1 MQSERD
7 GTGDASPREE
17 RLHGYRQQIIRA
29 AEAEFGT
36 AGFTATPM
44 SAIAATAGLSLATV
58 YKSFSG
64 KAEIWDALHRTRM
77 DALLDAVGEMDAGEP
92 GLERLLSGLRRVF
105 LFLAAH
111 PAYLDLNLRASGGW
125 ASSVE
130 GAHGTQRTVWS
141 SGLEMIAAGTQAAAD
156 AGELAGLSP
165 RIAAGMAISA
175 LQVWLSEWAASGR
188 VDDPEALVDDMTR
201 RLRLLLTTPDGA
213 TPDGTAVDGS
223 AGFSGTRPDT
233 SRPPEH

>member
-1 MQSERD
+1 MEATGNTAKTQYGDRARSARD
-7 GTGDASPREE
+7 GAGGPSLREE
-17 RLHGYRQQIIRA
+17 RLHGYRQQIIHA
-29 AEAEFGT
+29 AEREFGK

-44 SAIAATAGLSLATV
+44 SSIAAAAGLSLATV

-77 DALLDAVGEMDAGEP
+77 DALLKVVTEVDTGDP
-92 GLERLLSGLRRVF
+92 GLERLLGGLHRVF
-105 LFLAAH
+105 LFLAAN
-111 PAYLDLNLRASGGW
+111 PAYLDMNLRAAGGW

-141 SGLEMIAAGTQAAAD
+141 SGLEVIAAGMQAAAD
-156 AGELAGLSP
+156 RGELAGLDP

-188 VDDPEALVDDMTR
+188 IDDPEVLADDLTR
-201 RLRLLLTTPDGA
+201 RLRLMLTNSHT
-213 TPDGTAVDGS
+213 S
-223 AGFSGTRPDT
+223 APS
-233 SRPPEH
+233 